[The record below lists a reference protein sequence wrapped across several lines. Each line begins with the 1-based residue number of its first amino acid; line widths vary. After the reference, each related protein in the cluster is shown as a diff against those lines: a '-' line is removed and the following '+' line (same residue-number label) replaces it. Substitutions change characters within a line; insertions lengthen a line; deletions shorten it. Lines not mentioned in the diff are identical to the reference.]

1 MIYGYVRI
9 STKQQNIERQ
19 IRNIKNKYPDAVI
32 IQEIF
37 TGTKQDRPEWNKLYN
52 KLGSGD
58 VIIFDEVSRMSRNAE
73 EGFLTYET
81 LFNNNVELIFLKE
94 EHINTSS
101 YKEALN
107 GIINVN
113 VSSGDNATDN
123 LINSIMDAI
132 NKFILNKVKADI
144 YKAFENAQRE
154 LDYLHQRTREGL
166 ETARLNGKQIGQ
178 KQGNILNIKKKAPI
192 MEQIKAKSRDFNG
205 SYTDTDLIKV
215 LGIARNTYYKYKREL
230 LTTI

>member
-81 LFNNNVELIFLKE
+81 LFNNNVELI
-94 EHINTSS
+94 HSS
-101 YKEALN
+101 ELLLVTYPHLRGFVPHSIYRAVVAADPDSCHHHL
-107 GIINVN
+107 
-113 VSSGDNATDN
+113 VSSGND
-123 LINSIMDAI
+123 
-132 NKFILNKVKADI
+132 
-144 YKAFENAQRE
+144 
-154 LDYLHQRTREGL
+154 
-166 ETARLNGKQIGQ
+166 
-178 KQGNILNIKKKAPI
+178 P
-192 MEQIKAKSRDFNG
+192 
-205 SYTDTDLIKV
+205 
-215 LGIARNTYYKYKREL
+215 
-230 LTTI
+230 

>member
-192 MEQIKAKSRDFNG
+192 MEQIKTKSRDFNG